1 MLRRFHHILPLAL
14 AALALGSLVA
24 ATPARV
30 SAASAGPETATTVL
44 EPGWNMVAWLGPEAP
59 ATDLFEA
66 VPALRRAWAWDAE
79 QQRYLSSTR
88 TSVAGHGLR
97 TLEPGMGL
105 WLDLGGNAPFEWRQ
119 DVARGGVLV
128 SLRAGQNLV
137 GWAGADGM
145 EPGEAL
151 ARLGASLVSASRWD
165 AASRRYDRYWPSA
178 AGSANTL
185 DELRRGDALWVEL
198 TADARWWQSG
208 AVGVDYV
215 FPAGVPAE
223 RQASIRDDTAS
234 VVTFF
239 AERYGLR
246 PPEFT
251 VTVDLGLD
259 IFAGARA
266 REILISSRALDY
278 SLLGVTLA
286 HEYFHVLQWRLGEYS
301 PDVIDP
307 SPRWMTEGSATYAA
321 GLYRQQRWG
330 TTPEALRLARL
341 RHSLTVGEELDEITV
356 SRLFYAGEG
365 PAYSLAALAVEW
377 LAGYAAADSPEIFAP
392 TAPGWSDGLPDRA
405 RYVAYYDRLSS
416 AEDWGEAFEATFGLS
431 PDDFYDSFGAYRYAL
446 IASRFPHLADDEDEP
461 LLVLVGGIAAETETA
476 VRAAFESVQTFYTD
490 RLGAGPA
497 DYTIYAAARRDSVTE
512 AYVRALGVAPYDGF
526 CSRASSGIAALVV
539 IDLGCRSEAPYELDH
554 YHYDHA
560 RDRLAPWSSLTPPG
574 DGLDRRGPWWL
585 LEAIR
590 GYAEHAFDAARGGS
604 TLPEIRTAEAALARS
619 VTPVLA
625 SLGRVGDASAAGYR
639 EARALAFLAGARL
652 AEHAGETALFE
663 YYRQLPESANWREAF
678 EAAFGMSVADFHGA
692 FEAYR
697 AEAAPLEP
705 GNSALAARP

>member
-1 MLRRFHHILPLAL
+1 MLRRLRHILPLAL
-14 AALALGSLVA
+14 AALALGSLA
-24 ATPARV
+24 AGTPARV
-30 SAASAGPETATTVL
+30 SAASEGPETATTVL

-88 TSVAGHGLR
+88 TSVARHGLR

-105 WLDLGGNAPFEWRQ
+105 WLDLGGNAPFDWRQ
-119 DVARGGVLV
+119 QVAPGGVLV

-165 AASRRYDRYWPSA
+165 AASRRYDRYWPGA

-198 TADARWWQSG
+198 AADARWWQSG

-223 RQASIRDDTAS
+223 RQASIRGDMAS

-251 VTVDLGLD
+251 VTVDLDLD

-307 SPRWMTEGSATYAA
+307 SPRWMTEGSATYAG

-341 RHSLTVGEELDEITV
+341 RHSLTVEEELDELTR

-365 PAYSLAALAVEW
+365 PVYSLAALALEW
-377 LAGYAAADSPEIFAP
+377 LSGYAAADSPETFEP
-392 TAPGWSDGLPDRA
+392 TALGWSDGLPDRA
-405 RYVAYYDRLSS
+405 AYVAYYDGL
-416 AEDWGEAFEATFGLS
+416 AAAGDWEEALESTFGLP
-431 PDDFYDSFGAYRYAL
+431 PDGFYDSFEAYRAAL
-446 IASRFPHLADDEDEP
+446 VASRFPHLADDEDEP
-461 LLVLVGGIAAETETA
+461 LLVLVGGIAAETEAA
-476 VRAAFESVQTFYTD
+476 VRAAFEGVQAFFGE
-490 RLGAGPA
+490 RLRAGPA
-497 DYTIYAAARRDSVTE
+497 DYTVYAAAASDSVTE
-512 AYVRALGVAPYDGF
+512 AHVRAFGVAPADGF
-526 CSRASSGIAALVV
+526 CRRASSGIAALVV
-539 IDLGCRSEAPYELDH
+539 INLGCRSEAPYELDH
-554 YHYDHA
+554 YHHARA
-560 RDRLAPWSSLTPPG
+560 RDRLAPSSALPPAE
-574 DGLDRRGPWWL
+574 DGLDGRGPWWL
-585 LEAIR
+585 LQAIR
-590 GYAEHAFDAARGGS
+590 GYAEHAFDATRGGPTLEEIRAAQASLARGVA
-604 TLPEIRTAEAALARS
+604 PA
-619 VTPVLA
+619 LA
-625 SLGRVGDASAAGYR
+625 SLEVVGDASAAGYQG
-639 EARALAFLAGARL
+639 ARALAFLAGVRL
-652 AEHAGETALFE
+652 AERAGEAALFD
-663 YYRQLPESANWREAF
+663 YYRQLPGSASWREAF
-678 EAAFGMSVADFHGA
+678 DAAFGMSAADFQAA

-697 AEAAPLEP
+697 DEAAPP
-705 GNSALAARP
+705 ASGGSASSAGF